1 MKKLFLGIVLMQCIN
16 VFSQQVDNLDAIK
29 LFIDKYDVQS
39 ENIEH
44 LNTSQ
49 SDRLFQKISQLM
61 NRVGITEYGYST
73 FLVTPKLDVISLD
86 EDNAGITKT
95 VLAEC
100 ELILTVKRVFN
111 SNRSNQT
118 QGSATMNTFSRKIM
132 GSGFTKAEAISNAI
146 SNISSLD
153 KDDTVRRFFE
163 VSKSKI
169 NEYYKVHC
177 DDVLKEAKQAL
188 AMKNYRK
195 SIALSFSVPTNAPCY
210 KKAYDDA
217 ILVYNTYIEDECE
230 RQLIQ
235 MKIHAALAQKSDAD
249 FKIHCDSVVKIMGE
263 IEPSA
268 EKCYAAAKVIIAG
281 IEQKLNEQQK
291 RDWEAYK
298 LTVTERNQLERE
310 RLKAIQK
317 INVNYVPSETI
328 IIK

>member
-1 MKKLFLGIVLMQCIN
+1 MIFALIYGIVGLAQETG
-16 VFSQQVDNLDAIK
+16 DLDAIK
-29 LFIDKYDVQS
+29 LFIDKNDVQLENS
-39 ENIEH
+39 ED
-44 LNTSQ
+44 LNDPQ
-49 SDRLFQKISQLM
+49 ADRLFQRVSQLM

-73 FLVTPKLDVISLD
+73 FLVTPKLDVISVTESD
-86 EDNAGITKT
+86 AGIAKT

-100 ELILTVKRVFN
+100 ELFLTVKRVFN
-111 SNRSNQT
+111 STRKQT
-118 QGSATMNTFSRKIM
+118 EGSATMNTYSKKIM
-132 GSGFTKAEAISNAI
+132 GSGYTKSEAISNAI
-146 SNISSLD
+146 SNINSLD
-153 KDDTVRRFFE
+153 KNDGIKKFFE
-163 VSKSKI
+163 ITKKKI
-169 NEYYKVHC
+169 NDYYQNPVNC
-177 DDVLKEAKQAL
+177 DNVLKEAKQAL

-249 FKIHCDSVVKIMGE
+249 FKTHCDSVVKIMGE

-291 RDWEAYK
+291 REWEAYK
-298 LTVTERNQLERE
+298 LTVTDRNRLERE